1 MSSKVQVETG
11 TVRIEQYK
19 VVTYSY
25 GLGDDVFFLLNGGPG
40 LPCDYLRDPLVAMVD
55 KGYRVVTYDQLG
67 CGKSDRPKDKL
78 LWSISRYVEEVEE
91 VRKAMGLGRV
101 HLLGHSWGGWLGI
114 EYALKYQKKSAF
126 SHPF

>member
-11 TVRIEQYK
+11 TVRIGQYK

-67 CGKSDRPKDKL
+67 CDKSDRPKDKVAL
-78 LWSISRYVEEVEE
+78 EHIALCRGGRRGAQGDGPRACSSSR
-91 VRKAMGLGRV
+91 ALLGR
-101 HLLGHSWGGWLGI
+101 LAR
-114 EYALKYQKKSAF
+114 Y
-126 SHPF
+126 

>member
-40 LPCDYLRDPLVAMVD
+40 LPCDYLRSA
-55 KGYRVVTYDQLG
+55 
-67 CGKSDRPKDKL
+67 
-78 LWSISRYVEEVEE
+78 
-91 VRKAMGLGRV
+91 GR
-101 HLLGHSWGGWLGI
+101 HGRQGF
-114 EYALKYQKKSAF
+114 AL
-126 SHPF
+126 